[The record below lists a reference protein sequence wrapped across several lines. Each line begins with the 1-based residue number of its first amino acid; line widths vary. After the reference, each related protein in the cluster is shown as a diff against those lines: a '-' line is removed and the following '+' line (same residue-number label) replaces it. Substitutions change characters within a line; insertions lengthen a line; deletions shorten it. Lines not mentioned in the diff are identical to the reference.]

1 MDNYLYIVVL
11 ALIVSSWLVIAKY
24 LVPYLRKRSILV
36 VGRKERV
43 LLIALMLL
51 VLVAL
56 AFTYVWTNGT
66 FVWR

>member
-1 MDNYLYIVVL
+1 MGNYLYIVVL

-24 LVPYLRKRSILV
+24 LMPYLRKRPILV
-36 VGRKERV
+36 VGRKEHI
-43 LLIALMLL
+43 LLLALILIVFL
-51 VLVAL
+51 AL